1 MAEIHAIGSGKL
13 HIGQL
18 AYCLYKKA
26 LLLVAEDTRE
36 AALLNHIVENGV
48 AKVFLEVSDMVIR
61 NNQHF
66 GHGKILLLEVLCHI
80 YEGIV
85 LLNRRAHH
93 PDKRRLTR

>member
-13 HIGQL
+13 QVGQF
-18 AYCLYKKA
+18 ANSLYKKA
-26 LLLVAEDTRE
+26 LLLIAEDACE

-48 AKVFLEVSDMVIR
+48 AKVFLKICNTVVGDNE
-61 NNQHF
+61 HF